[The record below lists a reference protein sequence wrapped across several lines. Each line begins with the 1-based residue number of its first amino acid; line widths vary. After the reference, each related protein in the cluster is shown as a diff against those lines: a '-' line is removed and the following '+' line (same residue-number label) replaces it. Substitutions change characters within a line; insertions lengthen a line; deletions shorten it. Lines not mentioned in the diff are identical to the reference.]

1 MEILNWKDV
10 QHVNDIC
17 VMAPTLQLA
26 EKAEM
31 LIKQEN
37 YQNIDVVVAASGRQE
52 TVKCAQTL
60 AAAGAEIIIT
70 RKGTRRI
77 VEEVTNLK
85 VVSLNNSLS
94 DYLWML
100 KERGLH
106 TPGLIA
112 FFSYDPMSSDIL
124 QMCEMLEV
132 QTKNYIFKSFADCRG
147 CVERALKDGAVF
159 SVGGAWTDPWAKR
172 LGLPHVIVENSVETI
187 LNALESATQLRRV
200 QVEEAE
206 KQCLFKTQSEMY
218 QAVLDFTHDAI
229 LAIDENGRIQVL
241 NPPAERIMGCRAA
254 DSVGQPVEA
263 VLPNT
268 LLPDVLE
275 SGEKQLD
282 QIMQIHQTLC
292 NTNRIPILVDGQR
305 RGVVATFQ
313 DVKQLQNSEQ
323 KIRLK
328 LHEKGLVAKYAF
340 NDILGD
346 SPAIRSTIQIARS
359 YAASRAS
366 VLILGETGTGKELF
380 AQSIHNA
387 SDRRD
392 GPFVAINCAAVSNS
406 LLESELFG
414 YEAGSFTGASR
425 GGREGVFEL
434 AHGGTL
440 FLDEIGEIPRETQV
454 ELLRVL
460 QEKEIRRVGGSRVI
474 PVDVRII
481 AATNKDLLQETVEGR
496 FREDL
501 YYRLD
506 VLDLKLPPLRER
518 GDDVKILG
526 LHLFR
531 QLPGGKDPIMQS
543 QFLYLLEQVGPYQW
557 YGNIRELQNFVERA
571 NILMRNAGAS
581 SVTVSDILRRR
592 AEPAPEPC
600 QETESR
606 DRRAIE
612 AALHNHP
619 GSMADAARSLGCSRQ
634 TLWRKMK
641 KYGIQ
646 RGSFHF
652 LLRL

>member
-60 AAAGAEIIIT
+60 ATAGAEIIIT

-571 NILMRNAGAS
+571 NILMRNSGAS

-646 RGSFHF
+646 R
-652 LLRL
+652 

>member
-124 QMCEMLEV
+124 QMYEMLEV

-646 RGSFHF
+646 R
-652 LLRL
+652 

>member
-37 YQNIDVVVAASGRQE
+37 YQNIDLVVAASGRQE

-646 RGSFHF
+646 R
-652 LLRL
+652 

>member
-200 QVEEAE
+200 HVEEAE
-206 KQCLFKTQSEMY
+206 KQCLFKSQSEMY

-571 NILMRNAGAS
+571 NILMRNSGAS

-646 RGSFHF
+646 R
-652 LLRL
+652 

>member
-218 QAVLDFTHDAI
+218 QAVLDFAHDAI

-571 NILMRNAGAS
+571 NILMRNSGAS

-646 RGSFHF
+646 R
-652 LLRL
+652 

>member
-187 LNALESATQLRRV
+187 LNALESATQLSRV

-543 QFLYLLEQVGPYQW
+543 QFLYLLEQGGPYQW

-646 RGSFHF
+646 R
-652 LLRL
+652 

>member
-77 VEEVTNLK
+77 AEEVTNLK

-543 QFLYLLEQVGPYQW
+543 QFLYLLEQAGPYQW

-646 RGSFHF
+646 R
-652 LLRL
+652 

>member
-1 MEILNWKDV
+1 MIEVANDV
-10 QHVNDIC
+10 TQLSELCDRLAH
-17 VMAPTLQLA
+17 LQS
-26 EKAEM
+26 
-31 LIKQEN
+31 Q
-37 YQNIDVVVAASGRQE
+37 VGTQE
-52 TVKCAQTL
+52 TSKKQ
-60 AAAGAEIIIT
+60 
-70 RKGTRRI
+70 K
-77 VEEVTNLK
+77 LK
-85 VVSLNNSLS
+85 RYHFS
-94 DYLWML
+94 D
-100 KERGLH
+100 
-106 TPGLIA
+106 LIGR
-112 FFSYDPMSSDIL
+112 DPKF
-124 QMCEMLEV
+124 Q
-132 QTKNYIFKSFADCRG
+132 KSM
-147 CVERALKDGAVF
+147 ERAK
-159 SVGGAWTDPWAKR
+159 
-172 LGLPHVIVENSVETI
+172 
-187 LNALESATQLRRV
+187 
-200 QVEEAE
+200 
-206 KQCLFKTQSEMY
+206 
-218 QAVLDFTHDAI
+218 
-229 LAIDENGRIQVL
+229 
-241 NPPAERIMGCRAA
+241 RAA
-254 DSVGQPVEA
+254 
-263 VLPNT
+263 
-268 LLPDVLE
+268 
-275 SGEKQLD
+275 
-282 QIMQIHQTLC
+282 
-292 NTNRIPILVDGQR
+292 
-305 RGVVATFQ
+305 
-313 DVKQLQNSEQ
+313 QN
-323 KIRLK
+323 
-328 LHEKGLVAKYAF
+328 
-340 NDILGD
+340 DM
-346 SPAIRSTIQIARS
+346 P
-359 YAASRAS
+359 
-366 VLILGETGTGKELF
+366 VLIYGETGTGKELF

-387 SDRRD
+387 SRRKN

-646 RGSFHF
+646 R
-652 LLRL
+652 

>member
-1 MEILNWKDV
+1 
-10 QHVNDIC
+10 
-17 VMAPTLQLA
+17 MAPTLQLA

-340 NDILGD
+340 NYILGD

-646 RGSFHF
+646 R
-652 LLRL
+652 

>member
-187 LNALESATQLRRV
+187 LNALESVTQLRRV

-543 QFLYLLEQVGPYQW
+543 QFLYLLEQAGPYQW

-646 RGSFHF
+646 R
-652 LLRL
+652 

>member
-1 MEILNWKDV
+1 
-10 QHVNDIC
+10 
-17 VMAPTLQLA
+17 
-26 EKAEM
+26 M

-392 GPFVAINCAAVSNS
+392 GPFVAINCAAISNS

-543 QFLYLLEQVGPYQW
+543 QFLYLLEQAGPYQW

-646 RGSFHF
+646 R
-652 LLRL
+652 

>member
-1 MEILNWKDV
+1 MITNALV
-10 QHVNDIC
+10 Q
-17 VMAPTLQLA
+17 ARQLY
-26 EKAEM
+26 EDTDGVLVCDK
-31 LIKQEN
+31 
-37 YQNIDVVVAASGRQE
+37 YGY
-52 TVKCAQTL
+52 
-60 AAAGAEIIIT
+60 
-70 RKGTRRI
+70 
-77 VEEVTNLK
+77 VEYLK
-85 VVSLNNSLS
+85 WFHEGFLS
-94 DYLWML
+94 DEAIGMHVTEVYPELDNQTSSIMRVIESGVPRFDERQVIHNCKGELLDIVSSTIPLLAGSEVVGAMTSTIFYDKYRAGKGLPKRRQGELYTLDDIISQDPIMIAL
-100 KERGLH
+100 KERCA
-106 TPGLIA
+106 LIA
-112 FFSYDPMSSDIL
+112 
-124 QMCEMLEV
+124 
-132 QTKNYIFKSFADCRG
+132 N
-147 CVERALKDGAVF
+147 
-159 SVGGAWTDPWAKR
+159 
-172 LGLPHVIVENSVETI
+172 N
-187 LNALESATQLRRV
+187 
-200 QVEEAE
+200 
-206 KQCLFKTQSEMY
+206 
-218 QAVLDFTHDAI
+218 
-229 LAIDENGRIQVL
+229 
-241 NPPAERIMGCRAA
+241 
-254 DSVGQPVEA
+254 
-263 VLPNT
+263 
-268 LLPDVLE
+268 
-275 SGEKQLD
+275 
-282 QIMQIHQTLC
+282 
-292 NTNRIPILVDGQR
+292 
-305 RGVVATFQ
+305 
-313 DVKQLQNSEQ
+313 
-323 KIRLK
+323 
-328 LHEKGLVAKYAF
+328 
-340 NDILGD
+340 D
-346 SPAIRSTIQIARS
+346 SP
-359 YAASRAS
+359 
-366 VLILGETGTGKELF
+366 VLLYGETGTGKELF

-543 QFLYLLEQVGPYQW
+543 QFLYLLEQAGPYQW

-646 RGSFHF
+646 R
-652 LLRL
+652 

>member
-392 GPFVAINCAAVSNS
+392 GPFVAINCAAVINS

-543 QFLYLLEQVGPYQW
+543 QFLYLLEQAGPYQW

-646 RGSFHF
+646 R
-652 LLRL
+652 

>member
-112 FFSYDPMSSDIL
+112 FFSYDPMGSDIL

-543 QFLYLLEQVGPYQW
+543 QFLYLLEQAGPYQW

-646 RGSFHF
+646 R
-652 LLRL
+652 

>member
-147 CVERALKDGAVF
+147 CVEHALKDGAVF

-474 PVDVRII
+474 PVDVRIN

-571 NILMRNAGAS
+571 NILMRNSGAS

-619 GSMADAARSLGCSRQ
+619 GSLADAARNLG
-634 TLWRKMK
+634 
-641 KYGIQ
+641 
-646 RGSFHF
+646 
-652 LLRL
+652 

>member
-1 MEILNWKDV
+1 
-10 QHVNDIC
+10 
-17 VMAPTLQLA
+17 
-26 EKAEM
+26 
-31 LIKQEN
+31 
-37 YQNIDVVVAASGRQE
+37 
-52 TVKCAQTL
+52 
-60 AAAGAEIIIT
+60 
-70 RKGTRRI
+70 
-77 VEEVTNLK
+77 
-85 VVSLNNSLS
+85 
-94 DYLWML
+94 ML
-100 KERGLH
+100 KERGIY
-106 TPGLIA
+106 TPGLVA
-112 FFSYDPMSSDIL
+112 FFSYDPLGQDVL
-124 QMCEMLEV
+124 QMCEMLGV
-132 QTKNYIFKSFADCRG
+132 QAKNYIFKSFADCKT
-147 CVERALKDGAVF
+147 CVEDALRDGAVF
-159 SVGGAWTDPWAKR
+159 SVGGAWTDPWSKK
-172 LGLPHVIVENSVETI
+172 LGLPHVILENSEGTI
-187 LNALESATQLRRV
+187 LTALENAIQLRRV
-200 QVEEAE
+200 QLEEAE
-206 KQCLFKTQSEMY
+206 KQQRFKTQMEMY
-218 QAVLDFTHDAI
+218 QAVLNFTHDAI
-229 LAIDENGRIQVL
+229 LAIDENGRVQVL

-263 VLPNT
+263 ILPNT
-268 LLPDVLE
+268 LLPEVLE

-346 SPAIRSTIQIARS
+346 SPAIRSTIQIAQS

-526 LHLFR
+526 IHLFR
-531 QLPGGKDPIMQS
+531 QLPGGEDPTMQH
-543 QFLYLLEQVGPYQW
+543 QFLQLLEEVGPYQW

-571 NILMRNAGAS
+571 NILMRSSGAS
-581 SVTVSDILRRR
+581 AVRVSDILRRR
-592 AEPAPEPC
+592 SDPAPEPR
-600 QETESR
+600 QEAESR
-606 DRRAIE
+606 DRSAIE
-612 AALHNHP
+612 AALRNHP
-619 GSMADAARSLGCSRQ
+619 GSMEDAARSLGCSRQ

-646 RGSFHF
+646 R
-652 LLRL
+652 

>member
-518 GDDVKILG
+518 GDEVKILG

-543 QFLYLLEQVGPYQW
+543 QFLYLLEQAGPYQW

-646 RGSFHF
+646 R
-652 LLRL
+652 

>member
-94 DYLWML
+94 DYLWIL

-124 QMCEMLEV
+124 QMCEMLGV

-147 CVERALKDGAVF
+147 YVERALKDGAVF

-543 QFLYLLEQVGPYQW
+543 QFLYLLEQAGPYQW

-646 RGSFHF
+646 R
-652 LLRL
+652 

>member
-1 MEILNWKDV
+1 
-10 QHVNDIC
+10 
-17 VMAPTLQLA
+17 
-26 EKAEM
+26 M

-543 QFLYLLEQVGPYQW
+543 QFLYLLEQAGPYQW

-646 RGSFHF
+646 R
-652 LLRL
+652 

>member
-85 VVSLNNSLS
+85 VVNLNNSLS

-646 RGSFHF
+646 R
-652 LLRL
+652 

>member
-37 YQNIDVVVAASGRQE
+37 YQNMDVVVAASGRQE

-543 QFLYLLEQVGPYQW
+543 QFLYLLEQAGPYQW

-646 RGSFHF
+646 R
-652 LLRL
+652 